1 MDEEEVYKLLLAQQ
15 GMNEYLN
22 YTTLIGFIGQG
33 LFFARFAVQLF
44 LSEKQKKVI
53 APPVFW
59 KISLFASLIFFIY
72 GYLRKDFSI
81 MLGQSLTYFIY
92 IRNLQLQGKWK
103 NIPKPFQFFLFTFPF
118 FIVAYAYH
126 NGIYDLYLLLNN
138 ENIASWLLTLG
149 IISQLVFVFRF
160 VYQWIT
166 SEKKKTSHLP
176 IGFWYIS
183 LLGSILIFIYAIYR
197 IDLVLILAHSIGMFV
212 YLRNIFILK
221 KEMNENN

>member
-1 MDEEEVYKLLLAQQ
+1 
-15 GMNEYLN
+15 MNEYLN
-22 YTTLIGFIGQG
+22 YITLIGFIGQG

-53 APPVFW
+53 APSVFW

-72 GYLRKDFSI
+72 GYLRKDLSI

-92 IRNLQLQGKWK
+92 IRNLQLQGEWK
-103 NIPKPFQFFLFTFPF
+103 KIPKPFQFFLYAFPF

-126 NGIYDLYLLLNN
+126 NGIYDLDILLNR
-138 ENIASWLLTLG
+138 ENIARWLLTLG

-183 LLGSILIFIYAIYR
+183 LLGSVLILIYAIYR
-197 IDLVLILAHSIGMFV
+197 IDLVLILAHSLGMFV
-212 YLRNIFILK
+212 YLRNIFIFK
-221 KEMNENN
+221 KETNENN